1 MLFEAAR
8 RKGPGMMKAAI
19 LHRSERLLATLL
31 VLVAAALAAF
41 ALTAGS
47 ASAQS
52 PFAQSSDVRD
62 FFGTIV
68 SVGEG
73 VIVVATDDGDVDVPI
88 GAETDVRIPSE
99 PDAGPDD
106 LRVGDVVAVS
116 LDESGEAERI
126 QLIPGKTRS
135 RHIPGE
141 VVVLSEIQISIL
153 TLGASAATVTFDR
166 DADTEVKFHQGTT
179 ELAVGDFVVIV
190 ALRDPSG
197 ELGALA
203 LEINVT
209 RRKARDSGPK
219 PEDAQANTAEIQGVF
234 EGIDDDGNWIVD
246 GRTILIDEDT
256 EIADALK
263 AGQTVEIEA
272 VLLPDGSVLA
282 REVEAEDEGAEVK
295 ARTVINGVFEGLDAD
310 GNWIISGT
318 AVRVDETTDTD
329 GLPVEGQRVKVKAF
343 LQDDGSLLAREI
355 ENKGGVHDEDE
366 DEEHEV
372 KLEGIF
378 EGVDDDGNWIVNGIK
393 IAVGPLT
400 KLEGTPA
407 VGQEVEV
414 KALAQEDGTLLATKV
429 EGEGDDPKR
438 SRSETKIRGII
449 EEITDEFV
457 VIDGLTVALAALTE
471 LEGDLSVGS
480 FAKVKAF
487 LQADGLLIA
496 REVDGKGP
504 DADEDEDERN
514 EVEIEGTIDAVNP
527 DGSIVVNGVT
537 VSISVLTEVKGT
549 LAVGA
554 TVKVEGFMAEDG
566 SVLAAEVKGE
576 GRKATKSKN
585 EVKIRGVVEAVVVDE
600 DGNVTSI
607 TVNGIEVSIEVL
619 SELKGT
625 IDVGASV
632 RVEGI
637 FVDGELHASEVKAP
651 GRGRGQGR
659 GGDEEDEDP
668 DSIKIEGT
676 VEALILDEDGNVTGV
691 VVNGVE
697 VSIDA
702 LTGGEG
708 ALEVGSEVEIGGIVR
723 DGVLMATEVELEDPD
738 DEDDGDEDKKRDAEV
753 EIEGVIEAV
762 GLDADGN
769 LVSITVDGQTVAIEP
784 RTSVRGTIEVGA
796 GVEIDAVLT
805 DDGIV
810 ARNVRVRGRGGDE
823 DSAPGILGDEDDDDG
838 DGDDDSSGS
847 GSGGSDDDSSG
858 SGSGG
863 SDSFSSGSGSGG
875 SDDERLE
882 AIPAD

>member
-1 MLFEAAR
+1 M
-8 RKGPGMMKAAI
+8 
-19 LHRSERLLATLL
+19 
-31 VLVAAALAAF
+31 
-41 ALTAGS
+41 
-47 ASAQS
+47 
-52 PFAQSSDVRD
+52 
-62 FFGTIV
+62 
-68 SVGEG
+68 
-73 VIVVATDDGDVDVPI
+73 
-88 GAETDVRIPSE
+88 
-99 PDAGPDD
+99 
-106 LRVGDVVAVS
+106 
-116 LDESGEAERI
+116 
-126 QLIPGKTRS
+126 
-135 RHIPGE
+135 
-141 VVVLSEIQISIL
+141 
-153 TLGASAATVTFDR
+153 
-166 DADTEVKFHQGTT
+166 
-179 ELAVGDFVVIV
+179 
-190 ALRDPSG
+190 
-197 ELGALA
+197 
-203 LEINVT
+203 
-209 RRKARDSGPK
+209 
-219 PEDAQANTAEIQGVF
+219 
-234 EGIDDDGNWIVD
+234 
-246 GRTILIDEDT
+246 
-256 EIADALK
+256 
-263 AGQTVEIEA
+263 
-272 VLLPDGSVLA
+272 
-282 REVEAEDEGAEVK
+282 
-295 ARTVINGVFEGLDAD
+295 
-310 GNWIISGT
+310 
-318 AVRVDETTDTD
+318 
-329 GLPVEGQRVKVKAF
+329 
-343 LQDDGSLLAREI
+343 
-355 ENKGGVHDEDE
+355 
-366 DEEHEV
+366 
-372 KLEGIF
+372 
-378 EGVDDDGNWIVNGIK
+378 
-393 IAVGPLT
+393 
-400 KLEGTPA
+400 
-407 VGQEVEV
+407 

-487 LQADGLLIA
+487 LQADGSLIA

-549 LAVGA
+549 LVAGA

-600 DGNVTSI
+600 DGNVISI

-619 SELKGT
+619 TELKGT
-625 IDVGASV
+625 IDVGVSV

-659 GGDEEDEDP
+659 GGDEEDEDR

-676 VEALILDEDGNVTGV
+676 VEALILDEDGNITGV

-702 LTGGEG
+702 LTDVEG
-708 ALEVGSEVEIGGIVR
+708 ALEVGSEVELEGTVR
-723 DGVLMATEVELEDPD
+723 DGVLVATEVELEDPD
-738 DEDDGDEDKKRDAEV
+738 DEDDGDEDEKRDAEV
-753 EIEGVIEAV
+753 EIEGAIEAV
-762 GLDADGN
+762 GLDGDGN

-810 ARNVRVRGRGGDE
+810 ARNVRVRGRGGDD
-823 DSAPGILGDEDDDDG
+823 DSAVGALGDEDEDDDG
-838 DGDDDSSGS
+838 DGDDEDDDSSGSGSGGSDDDSSGS

-863 SDSFSSGSGSGG
+863 SDSDSSGSGSGG
-875 SDDERLE
+875 SDDEHLE

>member
-1 MLFEAAR
+1 
-8 RKGPGMMKAAI
+8 
-19 LHRSERLLATLL
+19 
-31 VLVAAALAAF
+31 
-41 ALTAGS
+41 
-47 ASAQS
+47 
-52 PFAQSSDVRD
+52 
-62 FFGTIV
+62 
-68 SVGEG
+68 
-73 VIVVATDDGDVDVPI
+73 
-88 GAETDVRIPSE
+88 
-99 PDAGPDD
+99 
-106 LRVGDVVAVS
+106 
-116 LDESGEAERI
+116 
-126 QLIPGKTRS
+126 
-135 RHIPGE
+135 
-141 VVVLSEIQISIL
+141 
-153 TLGASAATVTFDR
+153 
-166 DADTEVKFHQGTT
+166 
-179 ELAVGDFVVIV
+179 
-190 ALRDPSG
+190 
-197 ELGALA
+197 
-203 LEINVT
+203 
-209 RRKARDSGPK
+209 
-219 PEDAQANTAEIQGVF
+219 
-234 EGIDDDGNWIVD
+234 
-246 GRTILIDEDT
+246 
-256 EIADALK
+256 
-263 AGQTVEIEA
+263 
-272 VLLPDGSVLA
+272 
-282 REVEAEDEGAEVK
+282 
-295 ARTVINGVFEGLDAD
+295 
-310 GNWIISGT
+310 
-318 AVRVDETTDTD
+318 
-329 GLPVEGQRVKVKAF
+329 
-343 LQDDGSLLAREI
+343 
-355 ENKGGVHDEDE
+355 HDEDE

-549 LAVGA
+549 LVAGA

-607 TVNGIEVSIEVL
+607 TVNGVEVAVGPLTKIKGGLEVG
-619 SELKGT
+619 GT
-625 IDVGASV
+625 V
-632 RVEGI
+632 RVEGV
-637 FVDGELHASEVKAP
+637 FVDGELHASEVKAS
-651 GRGRGQGR
+651 
-659 GGDEEDEDP
+659 GGDDEPDEDSEKE

-723 DGVLMATEVELEDPD
+723 DGVLVATEVELEDPD

-810 ARNVRVRGRGGDE
+810 ARKVRVRGRGGDE
-823 DSAPGILGDEDDDDG
+823 DSAAGALGDEDDDDG
-838 DGDDDSSGS
+838 DGDDDDSSGS

-863 SDSFSSGSGSGG
+863 SDSDSSGSGSGGSDSFSSGSGSGG
-875 SDDERLE
+875 SDDEHLE